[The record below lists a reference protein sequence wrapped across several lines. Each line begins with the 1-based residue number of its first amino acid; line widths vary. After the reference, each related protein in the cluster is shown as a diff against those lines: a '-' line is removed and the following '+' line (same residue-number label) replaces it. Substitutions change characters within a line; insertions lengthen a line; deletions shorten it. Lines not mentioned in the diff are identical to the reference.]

1 MTSIL
6 LLSLFAFAA
15 VALFRHQQ
23 PEQKPVRIEVRE
35 DDPARRR

>member
-6 LLSLFAFAA
+6 LLTLFACAA

-23 PEQKPVRIEVRE
+23 PEQKPVRIEVRKDE
-35 DDPARRR
+35 QTPRR